1 MTFMRM
7 GIKKSTGPLFIQTLD
22 AFDKNVDD
30 DDEDRDDDNDDIDAD
45 NDDDDDA
52 CDK

>member
-1 MTFMRM
+1 MQFTSE
-7 GIKKSTGPLFIQTLD
+7 GKGGVAPLFIQILD
-22 AFDKNVDD
+22 ALDENVDD
-30 DDEDRDDDNDDIDAD
+30 DDEDRDDDDDIDAD